1 MMQYW
6 AEFARTGN
14 PAGLVATEDEWPFY
28 NATEQNFFL
37 LNTEPFQQR
46 ANEHCDFLKSHFSK
60 ADEPHK
66 SEGHSVS
73 SN

>member
-14 PAGLVATEDEWPFY
+14 PSGLVATEAEWPLY

-37 LNTEPFQQR
+37 LNTESSKEVEKEPDH
-46 ANEHCDFLKSHFSK
+46 NCGFLKRHFSK
-60 ADEPHK
+60 AEDPRK
-66 SEGHSVS
+66 FGY
-73 SN
+73 